1 MPLHS
6 DSLAILR
13 HIQRTAHEIIDPV
26 EQVAWSLW
34 EPGDDTV
41 DGWKL
46 LWGNLLHIGL
56 QFSSIDGTFS
66 EDEANFLFDIDSFFH
81 PELADIDSSGSQN
94 VQIYLGIVLNN
105 PDFYSEIREPT
116 CLFYLRIYDDQYGTD
131 FSEAA
136 KSMFFRFAN
145 AVLKADGI
153 ITPRE
158 QQVLSIF
165 KEVLYANESAPLL
178 ANSAAESAAEIQKLA
193 ETPVPT
199 RGLEVVLTELTSL
212 IGLER
217 VKSDV
222 TQLIN
227 FLKVQQLR
235 QSKGL
240 EIQPVS
246 RHLVFKGNPGTGKT
260 TIARLI
266 AEIYRELGILSKGH
280 LVETDRSGLVAGY
293 VGQTALKVREVVE
306 SALGGVLFI
315 DEAYALYTGSMG
327 HDFGQEAI
335 DTLLKLMEDH
345 RDDLVVVAAGYTDNM
360 DSFLSSNPGVRS
372 RFNKYFDFD
381 DYEPVQLVEIFD
393 RFCHKAGYVTTSDTR
408 EELLKVFSVLYETRD
423 KTFGN
428 ARLARN
434 IFEATLS
441 NQANRIVAIPNI
453 TIERLSTI
461 TVEDLPGLGELQRIL

>member
-1 MPLHS
+1 
-6 DSLAILR
+6 
-13 HIQRTAHEIIDPV
+13 V

-34 EPGDDTV
+34 QEGDDTV
-41 DGWKL
+41 NGWKL

-56 QFSSIDGTFS
+56 QFSSVDGTFS
-66 EDEANFLFDIDSFFH
+66 EDEANFLFDVETFFR
-81 PELADIDSSGSQN
+81 PELAEIELSGSQN
-94 VQIYLGIVLNN
+94 VQIYLSTVLDN
-105 PDFYSEIREPT
+105 PEFYSEIREPT
-116 CLFYLRIYDDQYGTD
+116 CLFYLRVYDEQYGTD

-145 AVLKADGI
+145 AVVKADGT

-158 QQVLSIF
+158 QELLTIF
-165 KEVLYANESAPLL
+165 KVLLYANESAPKL
-178 ANSAAESAAEIQKLA
+178 ANSAAETQNLA
-193 ETPVPT
+193 ETPVPLAPT
-199 RGLEVVLTELTSL
+199 RGLDVVLTELTSL

-360 DSFLSSNPGVRS
+360 DAFLSSNPGVRS

-393 RFCHKAGYVTTSDTR
+393 RFCHKAGYVTTSDTK
-408 EELLKVFSVLYETRD
+408 EELLKVFSVLYEMRD

-461 TVEDLPGLGELQRIL
+461 TVEDLPGMGELQRIL